1 MVNGEKCQVFDPLR
15 RAYVAKTPEE
25 EVRQQFVAFLMADRG
40 YPPEMMANE
49 VEVRLH
55 GMRRRCDTVV
65 YGKGLR
71 PLMIVEYKRPQVP
84 ITEKVFAQI
93 CRYNLVMRV
102 DYLVVSNG
110 RDHYCCRMDYA
121 HGTYAFL
128 DDIPT
133 YEQACAQQ
141 SPAQG

>member
-1 MVNGEKCQVFDPLR
+1 MKSSDCQVFDPLR
-15 RAYVAKTPEE
+15 RAYVALTPEE
-25 EVRQQFVAFLMADRG
+25 EVRQRFVAFLVAERG
-40 YPPEMMANE
+40 YPPAMMANE

-55 GMRRRCDTVV
+55 GMSRRCDTVV
-65 YGKGLR
+65 YGSNLR
-71 PLMIVEYKRPQVP
+71 PLMIVEYKRPQVA

-110 RDHYCCRMDYA
+110 REHYCCRMDYA
-121 HGTYAFL
+121 RGTYAFL

-141 SPAQG
+141 SAAQG